1 MALCVIL
8 HLRPKRASPAVVAL
22 TNSWQV
28 SSLNETV
35 MNQILQLKPLELV
48 RLNQRQLLR
57 VYPSNYRVDSS
68 NFNPQPYWNAGCHM
82 GEWLLNRYTGN
93 TEIAKNVT
101 CPSFLVAMNYQTEG
115 RMLEL
120 NQAKFS
126 TNGNCGYILKP
137 KWMIKGV
144 WMGTLLGGSFQKHF
158 WEAFVIFLKLPPG
171 AFNPM
176 LEDPV
181 PGHKKTQLILKIIS
195 GQQLPKPKDSML
207 GDRGEVK
214 LTC

>member
-1 MALCVIL
+1 MA
-8 HLRPKRASPAVVAL
+8 AL

-82 GEWLLNRYTGN
+82 GACLLNHHTGI
-93 TEIAKNVT
+93 TEINVNVKVNEKSLLRHVLLHAR
-101 CPSFLVAMNYQTEG
+101 PSFLVAMNYQTEG

-144 WMGTLLGGSFQKHF
+144 WMDTFWGEIISKIPLGGVSQ
-158 WEAFVIFLKLPPG
+158 
-171 AFNPM
+171 
-176 LEDPV
+176 
-181 PGHKKTQLILKIIS
+181 IS
-195 GQQLPKPKDSML
+195 
-207 GDRGEVK
+207 EVSHRC
-214 LTC
+214 L